1 MISKNSALPALPST
15 FIHPQSKQALHAFQF
30 VSHWQTVFAQGI
42 NHLSHQYAQGE
53 ELQTT
58 VWLRDQGQ
66 HGGGWR
72 REGTDQGLLN
82 RGSLNVS
89 CVQYDDLPE
98 KKLASATALSCIL
111 HPIHPYAPSLHTHI
125 SWTELK
131 GGKGGWRLMA
141 DLNPSHPNE
150 EDRLYFIEEIKHS
163 FKGIDETVVH
173 RALEEG
179 DRYFKIPALNRHRG
193 VAHFYLEQ
201 WNSGNFQAAL
211 HLAQNF
217 ARCVIQTY
225 LFLFEKALKTRPLA
239 AIPASA
245 YQTQFDYH
253 SLYFFQVLTLDR
265 GTSSGLLVHQDND
278 LGIMGSLPH
287 YMNPA
292 LLRHWISK
300 LPAPQDALLE
310 SLIQVLP
317 EKAPYV
323 LTPDVR
329 LKLAQCVRQHYKRHP
344 QALTLQARGSILPPT
359 VSNHQSAD
367 T

>member
-1 MISKNSALPALPST
+1 MISKTSTLPALPST
-15 FIHPQSKQALHAFQF
+15 FIRPQSDQALHAFQF
-30 VSHWQTVFAQGI
+30 VSHWQTVFAEGI
-42 NHLSHQYAQGE
+42 NRLSHHYAQGE
-53 ELQTT
+53 DLQTT
-58 VWLRDQGQ
+58 IWLRDQGQ

-89 CVQYDDLPE
+89 CVHYDDLPE

-150 EDRLYFIEEIKHS
+150 EDRLYFIEQLKQS
-163 FKGIDETVVH
+163 FKDIDQSVVT

-179 DRYFKIPALNRHRG
+179 DRYFKIPALERHRG

-201 WNSGNFQAAL
+201 WNSGDFKADLN
-211 HLAQNF
+211 LAHTF
-217 ARCVIQTY
+217 AQHVIQTY
-225 LFLFEKALKTRPLA
+225 LFLFEKALKTTPLSA
-239 AIPASA
+239 VPLSA
-245 YQTQFDYH
+245 YQTQLDYH

-287 YMNPA
+287 HMNRP
-292 LLRHWISK
+292 LLSSWIAK
-300 LPAPQDALLE
+300 LPFPQDTLLD

-317 EKAPYV
+317 KHPPYT
-323 LTPDVR
+323 LKPDVR
-329 LKLAQCVRQHYKRHP
+329 LKLAQCVRKHYKVHP
-344 QALTLQARGSILPPT
+344 DALALQARGSILPPT
-359 VSNHQSAD
+359 VSNHRSNNS
-367 T
+367 